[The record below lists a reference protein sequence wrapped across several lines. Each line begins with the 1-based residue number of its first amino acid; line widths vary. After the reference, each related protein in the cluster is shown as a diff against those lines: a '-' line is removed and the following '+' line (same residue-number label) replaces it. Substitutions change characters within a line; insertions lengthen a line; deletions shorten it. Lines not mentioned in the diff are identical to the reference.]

1 MEKEVAKELLKR
13 LAGKKSLEL
22 IKIFSKEKI
31 ISLEDIAKKLKVEVK
46 ELRGYIADITK
57 ELNKITNKKQ
67 NWYSIEKKWVISK
80 EVAKAIK
87 EEI

>member
-1 MEKEVAKELLKR
+1 MEKGVAKELLKR
-13 LAGKKSLEL
+13 LVGKKSLEL
-22 IKIFSKEKI
+22 IKIFSKEEV
-31 ISLEDIAKKLKVEVK
+31 ISLEDVAKKLKVEIK

-57 ELNKITNKKQ
+57 ELRKITNQKQ

-80 EVAKAIK
+80 DVAKAIR